1 VTVDG
6 YDMWEIQAL
15 LAMRTDK
22 RTRYKQTLVLWLW
35 QGFGVEN
42 VTWESVENLPKSV
55 LNDYYVLQQQDVV
68 MFSEQD
74 DDSDAF

>member
-1 VTVDG
+1 MTVDG